1 MVYDFYCSWP
11 PGGDQDVWPHSWR
24 VVMLSIFV
32 YVNSKKQKF
41 KSSKVS
47 CVSFP
52 FLICLYSS
60 TLLTFLPNPLF
71 LNHILGLKLTTFLI
85 YTYLVVYLITY
96 FLFFS
101 ILSSFLSPPPPC
113 PPTVSAS
120 QLFLPVAQKISAK
133 SFYQCKTEE
142 SNSSQ
147 MSCQITTSGNEEVDL
162 QSMMRGFEDVFSL
175 DFGRPVLHSGMQ
187 VNMQAR
193 QNSSVSSCVREG
205 HKINMTVGM
214 GRLAWSDDSE

>member
-1 MVYDFYCSWP
+1 MTFTAAGHQGVIKMF
-11 PGGDQDVWPHSWR
+11 GLTLEE
-24 VVMLSIFV
+24 LSRRPSL
-32 YVNSKKQKF
+32 YVKSKKNKSLNQVKF
-41 KSSKVS
+41 LV
-47 CVSFP
+47 FP
-52 FLICLYSS
+52 FLSCLWSS
-60 TLLTFLPNPLF
+60 TLFTFLHNPVF
-71 LNHILGLKLTTFLI
+71 QNRTLGLKLTTFLI
-85 YTYLVVYLITY
+85 YTFLVVYLITY

-101 ILSSFLSPPPPC
+101 ILSSFLLPPPPC